1 MKREGDRFGMGG
13 LDSPFLRMKRE
24 GDRFG
29 MGGLDTEPIPEDE
42 ERRG

>member
-13 LDSPFLRMKRE
+13 LDSPFLRLKRE
-24 GDRFG
+24 EDRYG
-29 MGGLDTEPIPEDE
+29 MGGLDTEPIFQAK